1 MVDSIAYGES
11 LLSDIRD
18 RNDKLRKQAEKDARK
33 KEWTNMAVN
42 IGKSVFTDIY
52 AEKQNRLMQNEDV
65 VANKLLM
72 QNVNDKHKAFATE
85 ILEAD
90 KVGRDTYYYNQVDKL
105 MDAQLRNMYG
115 AQGTYNESNFQ
126 TLKAKM
132 IKGYLPEY
140 QKAFEDR
147 EAAHKSY
154 NSTGNMDSYNKYID
168 QRVKKEASFI
178 GDIRRI
184 IGVDN
189 LGEAGL
195 GQMDKAIGEVT
206 LYVDD
211 AKTIKGYQDA
221 YAATRNASL
230 STYLAEQNKERV
242 DLGKPQTKI
251 IGEGY
256 TVTETNMFGDK
267 SETQMLKVQTGNTIH
282 YISHDAL
289 NGTKAKTETDVNLS
303 QKHKILS
310 ARILNEDKAE
320 FGSTQYNQSPYYSN
334 IRESIKEITNNRHD
348 DDVIAANDSLK
359 FEQEIAASVTAAAKI
374 LYDNGIVP
382 DYESG
387 AKIQLKLI
395 DDYLEKNKER
405 KNVTLPSVA
414 GNIIETMF
422 IADEMQ
428 AQGII
433 RERQNVIAYLLDD
446 KEELYHSLS
455 LMDVSERQGFMDRFL
470 GMDYFQGTTS
480 DGTPV
485 SQTLGRQLAIADM
498 SRVLAAVDSGKSP
511 QQGQSLVE
519 FIKEFKYREG
529 GEAVEEP
536 TKTETNETGEVVTEG
551 LSAIESLATVPR
563 PEKLRGERGRSTGD
577 HASAFMKLERLAKK
591 ADKMVEKQ
599 EKYESRSFATNQ
611 GKEVYAKITK
621 EAQDEYE
628 AFLKEYM
635 TTYYPEA

>member
-11 LLSDIRD
+11 LLSDIRA

-72 QNVNDKHKAFATE
+72 QNVNDKHKAFAAE
-85 ILEAD
+85 IREAD
-90 KVGRDTYYYNQVDKL
+90 KVGRDTYYYDQVDKL

-115 AQGTYNESNFQ
+115 AQGTYNESNYQ

-132 IKGYLPEY
+132 VKGYLPEY
-140 QKAFEDR
+140 KKAFEDR

-154 NSTGNMDSYNKYID
+154 NSTGNMDNYNKYID

-221 YAATRNASL
+221 YAITRNASL

-251 IGEGY
+251 VGEGY

-267 SETQMLKVQTGNTIH
+267 IETQMLKAQTGNTIH

-289 NGTKAKTETDVNLS
+289 NGTQSKTETDVNLS

-320 FGSTQYNQSPYYSN
+320 FGATQYNQSPYYSN
-334 IRESIKEITNNRHD
+334 IRESIKEITNNRHA
-348 DDVIAANDSLK
+348 DDVVAAADSLK
-359 FEQEIAASVTAAAKI
+359 FEKEIAASVTAAARI

-395 DDYLEKNKER
+395 DDYLEKNRER

-428 AQGII
+428 AQGVI
-433 RERQNVIAYLLDD
+433 RERQNVIGYLLDD
-446 KEELYHSLS
+446 KEELYHSLA
-455 LMDVSERQGFMDRFL
+455 LMDVSEREGFMDRFL
-470 GMDYFQGTTS
+470 SMDYFQGTTS

-498 SRVLAAVDSGKSP
+498 SKVLAAVNSNQNP
-511 QQGQSLVE
+511 RQGQSLAA
-519 FIKEFKYREG
+519 FIEGFQYQQG
-529 GEAVEEP
+529 GEAVE
-536 TKTETNETGEVVTEG
+536 KSTETNETGEVVTEG
-551 LSAIESLATVPR
+551 LSAVESLVNVPR
-563 PEKLRGERGRSTGD
+563 PDELKNARGRAVSK
-577 HASAFMKLERLAKK
+577 HAGAFIKLERLAKR
-591 ADKMVEKQ
+591 ADDMLEKQ
-599 EKYESRSFATNQ
+599 ERYESRSFATNA
-611 GKEVYAKITK
+611 GKEVYAKIAK
-621 EAQDEYE
+621 QAQDNYE